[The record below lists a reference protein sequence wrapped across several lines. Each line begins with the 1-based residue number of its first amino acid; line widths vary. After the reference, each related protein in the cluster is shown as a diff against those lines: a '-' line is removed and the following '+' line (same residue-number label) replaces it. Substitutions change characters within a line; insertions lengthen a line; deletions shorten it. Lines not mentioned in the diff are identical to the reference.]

1 MNINKGVIKKAQK
14 IVLYGPEGIGKS
26 TFAAQAPG
34 VIFIDTEDSTAH
46 MDVARFDKPSSWTM
60 LREQVAYVKSHP
72 GICQTLAVDT
82 ADWAERLAIE
92 YIISSKSSNGNIK
105 GIEDLGY
112 GKGYV
117 YLEEEFGRFLNDLQ
131 DLIEKGINIVVTAH
145 AEIKKIEQPEEVGGY
160 DHWQMKLEKKTMPLL
175 KEWADILLFA
185 NYKTLVTNVD
195 NLGATKGKNI
205 AQGNKRVMY
214 TTRTPWWDGK
224 NRHDLPDELP
234 FDFRQIAHILGT
246 VNPPQAQ
253 EPVAQQIEP
262 PKQQVAAPVQEV
274 KQTSQP
280 EITQADDDIMLG
292 INASTPKALA
302 DLMRANHVS
311 VPEIQE
317 VVGQKGYYPAD
328 TPIANYDPGFIAG
341 VLVGAWDQVYGLIK
355 INKDNMTIPY

>member
-14 IVLYGPEGIGKS
+14 IVLYAVEGIGKS
-26 TFAAQAPG
+26 TFASQAPG
-34 VIFIDTEDSTAH
+34 VLFIDTEDSTAH
-46 MDVARFDKPSSWTM
+46 MDVARFDRPSSWTM
-60 LREQVAYVKSHP
+60 LQQQVAYVKSHP

-82 ADWAERLAIE
+82 ADWAEKLAIQH
-92 YIISSKSSNGNIK
+92 IVSSAKK
-105 GIEDLGY
+105 TGIEDFGY
-112 GKGYV
+112 GKGYT
-117 YLEEEFGRFLNDLQ
+117 YLEEEFGKFLNSLQ
-131 DLIEKGINIVVTAH
+131 DLIEMGINIIVIAH
-145 AEIKKIEQPEEVGGY
+145 AEIKKVEQPEEVGGY

-185 NYKTLVTNVD
+185 NYKTMVMNVD
-195 NLGATKGKNI
+195 GQGATKGKNI

-262 PKQQVAAPVQEV
+262 PKQTVTAPVQEV
-274 KQTSQP
+274 KQTPPPQ
-280 EITQADDDIMLG
+280 EITRNDDDIMLG

-355 INKDNMTIPY
+355 VNKDNMTIPY